1 MSNSGTIVVASASAR
16 PYARAAAAAGYRV
29 VALDAFADADTLA
42 HAAETH
48 ALDYRDGGFD
58 ADALDAVLSGLKS
71 SAPLGLA
78 YGSGFE
84 QQPALLSL
92 AEQYMPLF
100 GNPVRVVRNM
110 KRALTFF
117 ALLDVL
123 NIPHPAVRLQQLS
136 QDDLNNAAWLLKKS
150 GGSGGTHIR
159 RVTENAMLEPG
170 SYYQQEVQ
178 GIPVS
183 LLFAADGSR
192 AQAVGFNQ
200 QWLAP
205 APEMP
210 FRYGGA
216 VSHAE
221 MPQGVRK
228 QLLQAAH
235 KLTAAVGLRGLNSLD
250 AIMQGDRLWI
260 LELNP
265 RLTATFD
272 LYEAADGGLFQLHL
286 DACRGNIGQ
295 WPRLNGQA
303 CAHYIFYA
311 PEGMP
316 LPADFD
322 WPDWVADVP
331 RSADGIACGEPVC
344 TVTAQAAT
352 AAEAVGLMAQRVRQL
367 VDALKQA
374 C

>member
-1 MSNSGTIVVASASAR
+1 VNGSGTIVIASASAR

-29 VALDAFADADTLA
+29 VALDAFADTDTCA

-48 ALDYRDGGFD
+48 ALAYRDGGFD
-58 ADALDAVLSGLKS
+58 ANALDAVLSGLKS
-71 SAPLGLA
+71 TAALGLA

-84 QQPALLSL
+84 QQPDLLAL
-92 AEQYMPLF
+92 AEQYMPLI
-100 GNPVRVVRNM
+100 GNPVGVVRSM
-110 KRALTFF
+110 KRAQTFF
-117 ALLDVL
+117 ALLDDL
-123 NIPHPAVRLQQLS
+123 NIPHPAVRLQQMS
-136 QDDLNNAAWLLKKS
+136 REDLNNVVWLLKRS

-159 RVTENAMLEPG
+159 RVTENAALAPG
-170 SYYQQEVQ
+170 SYYQQEVK

-192 AQAVGFNQ
+192 AHVIGFNQ

-205 APEMP
+205 APDIP

-221 MPQGVRK
+221 MPPGVRH
-228 QLLQAAH
+228 QLLLAAQ
-235 KLTAAVGLRGLNSLD
+235 KLTAAASLRGLNSLD

-272 LYEAADGGLFQLHL
+272 LYPTADGGLFQLHL
-286 DACRGNIGQ
+286 DACRGNIAH
-295 WPRLNGQA
+295 WPQLTGQA
-303 CAHYIFYA
+303 YAHYIFYA
-311 PEGMP
+311 PEGMR

-322 WPDWVADVP
+322 WPDWVADIP
-331 RSADGIACGEPVC
+331 RSADGIASGEPVC

-352 AAEAVGLMAQRVRQL
+352 AAEAVALMAQRVRQL

>member
-1 MSNSGTIVVASASAR
+1 MSTGGTIVVASASAR
-16 PYARAAAAAGYRV
+16 PYVRAAAAAGYRV

-48 ALDYRDGGFD
+48 ALEYRDGGFD
-58 ADALDAVLSGLKS
+58 ANALDTVLSGLKS
-71 SAPLGLA
+71 TAPLGLV

-84 QQPALLSL
+84 LQPALLTL
-92 AEQYMPLF
+92 AEQYMPLV
-100 GNPVRVVRNM
+100 GNSVRVVRNM

-123 NIPHPAVRLQQLS
+123 NIPHPVVRLQQLGR
-136 QDDLNNAAWLLKKS
+136 DDLNNAAWLLKRS

-159 RVTENAMLEPG
+159 RVTENAVLEPG

-183 LLFAADGSR
+183 LLFVADGNR
-192 AQAVGFNQ
+192 AQAIGFNQ

-205 APEMP
+205 VPDMP

-221 MPQGVRK
+221 IPPGVRK
-228 QLLQAAH
+228 QLLQAAQ
-235 KLTAAVGLRGLNSLD
+235 KLTATVGLRGLNSLD
-250 AIMQGDRLWI
+250 AIMHGDRLWI

-272 LYEAADGGLFQLHL
+272 LYPAPDGGLFQLHL
-286 DACRGNIGQ
+286 DACRGNIGH
-295 WPRLNGQA
+295 WPKLTGQA

-311 PEGMP
+311 PEGVP

-322 WPDWVADVP
+322 WPAWVADVP
-331 RSADGIACGEPVC
+331 RSADTISAGEPVC
-344 TVTAQAAT
+344 TVTAEAAT
-352 AAEAVGLMAQRVRQL
+352 AAGAVALMAERVRQL
-367 VDALKQA
+367 IDGLKQA